1 MINQLLYATWVERL
15 VALTAQAL
23 VLWCVGA
30 QLEGDHFWALCSI
43 LAMTLVLEYL
53 AWQQGI
59 AQGMAI
65 YAALTPQQQADVSA
79 ILNSTD
85 DSTEEEQK

>member
-23 VLWCVGA
+23 VLWWLGTD
-30 QLEGDHFWALCSI
+30 LLGDHLWVLGSI

-53 AWQQGI
+53 AYQQGI
-59 AQGMAI
+59 VQGMAI
-65 YAALTPQQQADVSA
+65 YSALTPKQQADVSA

-85 DSTEEEQK
+85 NSTEEEQK

>member
-15 VALTAQAL
+15 VALAAQAL
-23 VLWCVGA
+23 VLWWLGTDL
-30 QLEGDHFWALCSI
+30 LEDHFWALCSI

-65 YAALTPQQQADVSA
+65 YAGLTPEQQADVSA

-85 DSTEEEQK
+85 DTTEEEQK

>member
-1 MINQLLYATWVERL
+1 MIKQLLYATWVERL
-15 VALTAQAL
+15 VALLAQGL
-23 VLWCVGA
+23 VLWWVGA
-30 QLEGDHFWALCSI
+30 DLLEDHFWALCSI

-65 YAALTPQQQADVSA
+65 YAGLTPEQQADVSA
-79 ILNSTD
+79 ILNST
-85 DSTEEEQK
+85 EEEQE

>member
-15 VALTAQAL
+15 VALTAQGL
-23 VLWCVGA
+23 VLWWLGA
-30 QLEGDHFWALCSI
+30 ELEGDHFWVLCSI

-53 AWQQGI
+53 AFQQGI

-65 YAALTPQQQADVSA
+65 YSALTPEQQADVSA
-79 ILNSTD
+79 ILNST
-85 DSTEEEQK
+85 EEEKE

>member
-23 VLWCVGA
+23 VLWSVGTD
-30 QLEGDHFWALCSI
+30 LMEDHFWALCSI
-43 LAMTLVLEYL
+43 VAMTLVLEYL
-53 AWQQGI
+53 SFQQGM

-65 YAALTPQQQADVSA
+65 YAALTPEQQADVSA

-85 DSTEEEQK
+85 DTTKEEQK